1 MKTKDLKTNVQ
12 GVTADGIW
20 NGRQLTERLDWA
32 DGTQAEQE
40 YVDSYGIQEER
51 VTSLRIA
58 VFAAVC
64 LIIMG
69 LVVFGVYLIGL
80 ITTN

>member
-1 MKTKDLKTNVQ
+1 MENKDL
-12 GVTADGIW
+12 
-20 NGRQLTERLDWA
+20 
-32 DGTQAEQE
+32 EQE

-64 LIIMG
+64 LIILG
-69 LVVFGVYLIGL
+69 LVVLGVWLVGL
-80 ITTN
+80 INAN